1 MIPGI
6 TTKLSEESI
15 ASTTTIAPLS
25 DLVLVSGTTA
35 VATITPPPNWGG
47 RSSGIMILVATDAA
61 GFATVTTGNIALAV
75 SLTTG
80 KATVFVWSASQAK
93 WYPGAIS

>member
-1 MIPGI
+1 MIPGLV
-6 TTKLSEESI
+6 TRLSEETLVT
-15 ASTTTIAPLS
+15 ATTIAPLS
-25 DLVLVSGTTA
+25 DLVLVSGTTN
-35 VATITPPPNWGG
+35 VATIVPPPSFGG
-47 RSSGIMILVATDAA
+47 RSGGIMFLVATDAA

-80 KATVFVWSASQAK
+80 KATMFCYSAAQNK